1 MKASVARKASGGE
14 GRGREVAFRLSYL
27 VLLATGCVRRLP
39 VPPCG
44 EGGSPDPGPRLTQAS
59 VPVMSAYQTLA
70 TGYPLLALDLA
81 NLAIK

>member
-44 EGGSPDPGPRLTQAS
+44 EGGSPDPGPRLT
-59 VPVMSAYQTLA
+59 
-70 TGYPLLALDLA
+70 
-81 NLAIK
+81 